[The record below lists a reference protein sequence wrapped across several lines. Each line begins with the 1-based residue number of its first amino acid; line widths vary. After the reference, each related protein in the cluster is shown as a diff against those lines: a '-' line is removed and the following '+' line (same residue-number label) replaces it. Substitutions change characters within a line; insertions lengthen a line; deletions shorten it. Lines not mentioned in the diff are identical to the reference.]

1 MEFRILGPLEVVE
14 DGQPLPLERRRM
26 RALLAFLLLHANQPV
41 SADRLIDEV
50 WGPEPPKTAGA
61 SLQNYVSRLRRAIGA
76 ETVVSQPPA
85 YVLRIDPEQFDLAR
99 FERLTAEA
107 RRAEPRERAEKLRAA
122 LALWRGPALDDLAFE
137 PFARDE
143 VGRLEE
149 ARLAALEDC
158 IDAELELGLGGD
170 LVAELDELVEQQPLR
185 ERFHAQRMRALYRAG
200 RQADALAAFQS
211 AREVLTEELGLE
223 PGEELRTLQ
232 QAILRQDPSLG
243 SSPPQAAEERAPDR
257 RTVTVLLCDL
267 VGSTDLAAQLDPEA
281 YRSLL
286 SRYFELVRE
295 PIERHG
301 GTLEKFIGD
310 AVLAVFGVPELRED
324 DALRAVRAA
333 VEAQSALREAD
344 IAARIG
350 LATGEVH
357 VVSQRDEPLHV
368 SGPPASLASKLEAR
382 AGAGRV
388 LLSHATHALVR
399 DAVRAEEVEGA
410 WLVHDVVPGA
420 PAYARR
426 LDAPLVGRSGEL
438 ERLRA
443 AYADV
448 LDGQCRVVTVV
459 GEAGIGKT
467 RLLRELVLSLREEAR
482 VLVGRCVSYGEGA
495 TYLPIAEAVRQAAPS
510 ADGIEAL
517 LEHEADGKQVARR
530 VAELTGLAEGPAAP
544 NEAFWAVRRFVE
556 TLAREQPLVLV
567 LDDIHWAEPT
577 LLDLVEYLGEWAEA
591 RVLVLCAAR
600 GELLE
605 ARPAWGGPTS
615 TGFVV
620 ELGPL
625 DAPEV
630 AELLAGLSAE
640 PDVAGR
646 IVEQAEGNPLF
657 AEQLLVLTAEA
668 PELDETPR
676 TIEALLASRLDRLG
690 PQQLATLRR
699 AAVIGRRFT
708 RAELADLTPGEDAH
722 RTEQHLTHLAN
733 RALLDPR
740 DHVFAFHHVLVR
752 DVAYRGIPKT
762 ERADLHERAARGV
775 ERRDGADEIVGY
787 HFEQAHLALTEI
799 GRADEDRARELAQ
812 AGSERLGRAGIRAWQ
827 RADAHAALNLLSRS
841 VELSSAPTDVA
852 CELGLALYV
861 SGEMDRAKNLLTGIA
876 DADDSRLAARARFEL
891 AHVQSVSEPNRAQE
905 LADVAAMSIRVL
917 EVAGDDRALGRAWLS
932 IAHARGDFFCEY
944 AAMEEA
950 SMRAVEY
957 YHRAGWSPSTA
968 LASFGVALYRGPRS
982 AKEGIAALGT
992 LQERFANDRASEANI
1007 LTWLGGLKAMNGSIE
1022 EARTHILSAQ
1032 QRYLELG
1039 LSTAAADS
1047 CERMLGLV
1055 EALDADLEAAELHLR
1070 KSCTMLEQA
1079 GQSQVLATRAGELAR
1094 VLYQSEQYD
1103 EADNWTR
1110 KAQASSGADDLDAA
1124 LAWQPVEAMLL
1135 ARHGHADGAERRI
1148 RELMR
1153 KTPADALLARADGFL
1168 ALAEVLRLA
1177 GRDDD
1182 ARDAR
1187 AAARSLYQRKG
1198 NVAAAGVLLQSEEPH
1213 EGSSSCVDDAA
1224 H

>member
-1 MEFRILGPLEVVE
+1 
-14 DGQPLPLERRRM
+14 M

-76 ETVVSQPPA
+76 ETVISQPPA

-243 SSPPQAAEERAPDR
+243 SSPQAAEERAPDR

-267 VGSTDLAAQLDPEA
+267 VGSTNLAAQLDPEA

-310 AVLAVFGVPELRED
+310 AVLAVFGVPELHED

-368 SGPPASLASKLEAR
+368 SGAPASLASKLEAR
-382 AGAGRV
+382 AGSGRI
-388 LLSHATHALVR
+388 LIGHATHALVR
-399 DAVRAEEVEGA
+399 DAVRAEEVEGG
-410 WLVHDVVPGA
+410 WLVHEVVPGA

-448 LDGQCRVVTVV
+448 LDGHCRVVTVV

-467 RLLRELVLSLREEAR
+467 RLLRELLLSLREEAR

-495 TYLPIAEAVRQAAPS
+495 TYLPIAEAVRQAWPS
-510 ADGIEAL
+510 AAGVEAL
-517 LEHEADGKQVARR
+517 LEREADGKQVARR

-556 TLAREQPLVLV
+556 TLARERPLVLV

-690 PQQLATLRR
+690 PQELATLRR

-708 RAELADLTPGEDAH
+708 RAELADLMPTEDAH

-740 DHVFAFHHVLVR
+740 DHLFAFHHVLVR
-752 DVAYRGIPKT
+752 DVAYRGIPKA

-775 ERRDGADEIVGY
+775 ERRGGADEIAGY
-787 HFEQAHLALTEI
+787 HLEQAHLALTEI
-799 GRADEDRARELAQ
+799 GRADDDRARELAQ
-812 AGSERLGRAGIRAWQ
+812 AGSDRLGRAGIRAWQ
-827 RADAHAALNLLSRS
+827 RADAHAALNLLSRA
-841 VELSSAPTDVA
+841 VDLSPTPSDIG
-852 CELGLALYV
+852 CELGLVLY
-861 SGEMDRAKNLLTGIA
+861 SHGEMDRAKSLLTGIT
-876 DADDSRLAARARFEL
+876 DAGDGRLAARARVEL
-891 AHVQSVSEPNRAQE
+891 AHLRSLSEPDRAEE
-905 LADVAAMSIRVL
+905 LAETAATSIRIL
-917 EVAGDDRALGRAWLS
+917 EAAADNRALGRAWLA
-932 IAHARGDFFCEY
+932 IAHVRGDFFCEY

-950 SMRAVEY
+950 SMRAIEH
-957 YHRAGWSPSTA
+957 YHLAGWSPSNA
-968 LASFGVALYRGPRS
+968 VLSLGAALYFGPTPVETGL
-982 AKEGIAALGT
+982 AKLEELRH
-992 LQERFANDRASEANI
+992 RFADDRASDANV
-1007 LTWLGGLKAMNGSIE
+1007 LTWLGGLMAMSGE
-1022 EARTHILSAQ
+1022 LAEARAHILSARD
-1032 QRYLELG
+1032 RYLELG
-1039 LSTAAADS
+1039 LSIAASDD
-1047 CERMLGLV
+1047 CERHLSFV
-1055 EALDADLEAAELHLR
+1055 EALDGNLEAAESHLW
-1070 KSCTMLEQA
+1070 KSCATLAQT

-1094 VLYQSEQYD
+1094 ILYLGERYD
-1103 EADNWTR
+1103 EAESWTLR
-1110 KAQASSGADDLDAA
+1110 AQQSSGADDLDAA
-1124 LAWQPVEAMLL
+1124 FAWQPVNAMLL
-1135 ARHGHADGAERRI
+1135 ARSGQPRDAEQRL

-1153 KTPADALLARADGFL
+1153 QAPSDAALARAGIL
-1168 ALAEVLRLA
+1168 TALAEVLRLG

-1182 ARDAR
+1182 AADALAAALDLYEQKGDV
-1187 AAARSLYQRKG
+1187 AAAR
-1198 NVAAAGVLLQSEEPH
+1198 LLQQSEELRR
-1213 EGSSSCVDDAA
+1213 SSSLFR
-1224 H
+1224 